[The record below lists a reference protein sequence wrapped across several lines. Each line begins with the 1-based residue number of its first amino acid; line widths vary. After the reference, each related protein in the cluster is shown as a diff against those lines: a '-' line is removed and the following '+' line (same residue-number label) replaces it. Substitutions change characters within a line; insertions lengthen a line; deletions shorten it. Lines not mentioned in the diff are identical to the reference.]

1 MKVTPLGIDG
11 AWLIESPTYP
21 DNRGSFREW
30 FIDDLDGCNNL
41 PRFEVKQAN
50 TSISTKGVI
59 RGIHYSSSIH
69 GQSKI
74 VTCTFGSILDV
85 IVDVRE
91 ESETFGTSI
100 TVDLNANDGL
110 SVYIESGLGHAFQ
123 ALEENVAVTYLLDK
137 KYDPEMEFG
146 INPLDKDLQIN
157 WKLIDCVVSE
167 RDSMAKS
174 FSSIRHFGNNK

>member
-123 ALEENVAVTYLLDK
+123 ALDENVAVTYLLNK
-137 KYDPEMEFG
+137 KYNSKMEFG
-146 INPLDKDLQIN
+146 INPLDSEIGIN
-157 WKLIDCVVSE
+157 WQSIEVIVSE
-167 RDSMAKS
+167 RDHNSPS
-174 FSSIRHFGNNK
+174 FSELKLGEIRS